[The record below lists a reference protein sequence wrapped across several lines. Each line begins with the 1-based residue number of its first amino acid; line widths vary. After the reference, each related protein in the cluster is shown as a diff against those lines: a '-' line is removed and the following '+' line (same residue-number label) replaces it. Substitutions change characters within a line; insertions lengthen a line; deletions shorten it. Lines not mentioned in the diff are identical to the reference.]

1 MGDRTIGA
9 MTDSRAMARAIL
21 LSRRGFPA
29 PNPHVGCVIVRDG
42 EIVGEGWHRFAGG
55 PHAEAEAL
63 AAAGE
68 RARGATAYVTLEPC
82 NHHGRTPPCS
92 QALIRAGVARVVVAC
107 RDPNPVASGGLEAL
121 RSAGV
126 TVETGLMADEATEAN
141 WRFLTAM
148 RLGRPVVVAKAA
160 MSADGRIALPSGES
174 RWITGP
180 AARRAGHRLRAEMGS
195 VLVGRVTAER
205 DDPLLT
211 ARIPGVRNQ
220 PLRIVLDPAGR
231 LPSGLGVFDGS
242 APTLRVTDGPVAG
255 SLAVGRDPRGG
266 LNLRA
271 LMAELFR
278 RGVTGVLVEGGGRTI
293 ASFLRAGLVD
303 RLELFVAPALLLDGL
318 PAVLGEAPGSLESA
332 PRGRWVSV
340 RRAGPDLRL
349 TLDLEGMG
357 ETDPCPER

>member
-1 MGDRTIGA
+1 

-42 EIVGEGWHRFAGG
+42 EVVGEGWHRFAGG

-63 AAAGE
+63 AQAGE

-92 QALIRAGVARVVVAC
+92 EALIRAGVARVVVAC
-107 RDPNPVASGGLEAL
+107 RDPNPVAAGGLEAL
-121 RSAGV
+121 RFAGV
-126 TVETGLMADEATEAN
+126 AVETGLMEAEAAEAN

-148 RLGRPVVVAKAA
+148 RLGRPAVVAKAA
-160 MSADGRIALPSGES
+160 VSADGRIALPSGES

-180 AARRAGHRLRAEMGS
+180 AARRAGHRLRAEMGA

-205 DDPLLT
+205 DDPRLT

-220 PLRIVLDPAGR
+220 PLRVVLDPEGR
-231 LPSGLGVFDGS
+231 LPASLLVFDDS
-242 APTLRVTDGPVAG
+242 APTLRVTAEPLPGG
-255 SLAVGRDPRGG
+255 LAVGRDPGGG
-266 LNLRA
+266 LNLRG
-271 LMAELFR
+271 LLAELFR
-278 RGVTGVLVEGGGRTI
+278 RGVTGILVEGGGRTI

-303 RLELFVAPALLLDGL
+303 RLELFVAPKLLLDGL
-318 PAVLGEAPGSLESA
+318 PAVLGRAPLSLDSA
-332 PRGRWVSV
+332 PRGRWVAV
-340 RRAGPDLRL
+340 RRVGADLRL
-349 TLDLEGMG
+349 TLDLAGSG
-357 ETDPCPER
+357 ETEPSAER